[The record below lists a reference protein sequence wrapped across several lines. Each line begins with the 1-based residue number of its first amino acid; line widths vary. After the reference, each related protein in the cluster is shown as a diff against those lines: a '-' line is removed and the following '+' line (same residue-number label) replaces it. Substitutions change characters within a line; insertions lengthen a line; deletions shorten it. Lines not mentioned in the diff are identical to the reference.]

1 MKKENRKKM
10 QITIVASVLAQIV
23 IAYLIFS
30 KKVNIDVRILEFA
43 WLGIIVATNL
53 AILKLRKSSD
63 NQEG

>member
-10 QITIVASVLAQIV
+10 LVTIIASVLAQIV

-30 KKVNIDVRILEFA
+30 KKVNVDVRILQFT
-43 WLGIIVATNL
+43 WLVIIVATNL

-63 NQEG
+63 NREG

>member
-10 QITIVASVLAQIV
+10 LVTIIASVLAQIV

-30 KKVNIDVRILEFA
+30 KRVNVDVRILQFA

-63 NQEG
+63 NREG